1 MNPSTASARV
11 LVDELVRCGVREAVL
26 APGSRSAPLAY
37 ALQTAE
43 RAGLLRL
50 HVRVDERS
58 AGFLAL
64 GLAKLSRRPA
74 VVVTT
79 SGTAVANLHPAV
91 LEAHHAM
98 VPLIVLSA
106 DRPAELRGTGANQTT
121 VQPGLFGDA
130 VRWSADLPAAES
142 RAGQQ
147 AGWRTSVDR
156 AYAAAT
162 GSLSGHPGPVHLNV
176 GFRDPLIPDADA
188 GVGIGVDGRA
198 DADGRADGAHA
209 DAGSRGDGSWL
220 GGEWPEPL
228 AGRADGAPWTSVP
241 AAAAPGAG
249 GGPLAPGFPRTLMVL
264 GDLPDPTAAKAAVD
278 WARAHG
284 WPVVA
289 EPFGH
294 YDRSAVLPH
303 GPLLLTATEWLD
315 AHAPDRV
322 ITIGRVTLARP
333 VANLLRRSGIRVEAV
348 TAGAHWVDP
357 GHRAEV
363 VHPWSVV
370 GAPMPGPGSGGGV
383 GDRAWASAWREAGE
397 TVAATLADEPAA
409 WASGP
414 AIVGALLSALADD
427 DVLVVGASNP
437 VRDLDVALAARPRGL
452 TVVAYR
458 GLAGIDGT
466 VSSAIGIALA
476 GDRRTVA
483 YMGDLTFLH
492 DSGGLLI
499 GPDEPRPDLTLVV
512 ANDDGGG
519 IFTLLEHGEPS
530 RATDFERIFGTATGT
545 DIAALCAAHGVH
557 HELAASAEEL
567 TAALARPHAGIR
579 VVEVPQ
585 DRACHRGAHQRLR
598 EQAADALARHT

>member
-37 ALQTAE
+37 ALQAAE

-64 GLAKLSRRPA
+64 GLAKVSRRPA

-91 LEAHHAM
+91 LEAHHGQ

-121 VQPGLFGDA
+121 VQPGIFAGA

-142 RAGQQ
+142 REGQQ
-147 AGWRTSVDR
+147 ATWRTSIDR
-156 AYAAAT
+156 AYAAAV
-162 GSLSGHPGPVHLNV
+162 GSLTGHPGAAHLNV
-176 GFRDPLIPDADA
+176 AFRDPLTPEVATPGAPTGESDAARD
-188 GVGIGVDGRA
+188 
-198 DADGRADGAHA
+198 
-209 DAGSRGDGSWL
+209 WL
-220 GGEWPEPL
+220 DGEWPESL
-228 AGRADGAPWTSVP
+228 AGRPGQVPWTAGP
-241 AAAAPGAG
+241 RMPDPQAG
-249 GGPLAPGFPRTLMVL
+249 GSAATAVPTDAAGSPLAQGFPRTLMVL
-264 GDLPDPTAAKAAVD
+264 GDLPDIHSSDAAVE
-278 WARAHG
+278 WARSQG

-294 YDRSAVLPH
+294 YDRSAVVPH

-315 AHAPDRV
+315 ANTPDRV
-322 ITIGRVTLARP
+322 VTVGRVTLARP
-333 VANLLRRSGIRVEAV
+333 VANLLRRSGVRVEAV
-348 TAGAHWVDP
+348 TAGADWVDP

-370 GAPMPGPGSGGGV
+370 GSTWAVGSGAAGGEC
-383 GDRAWASAWREAGE
+383 DQAWAVAWREAGE
-397 TVAATLADEPAA
+397 AVAAALAAEPAP

-414 AIVGALLSALADD
+414 AIVSALLSSLGDE

-437 VRDLDVALAARPRGL
+437 VRDLDVAMAARPRGL
-452 TVVAYR
+452 TVVANR

-466 VSSAIGIALA
+466 ISSAIGIALA
-476 GDRRTVA
+476 GQRRTVA

-499 GPDEPRPDLTLVV
+499 GPKEPRADLTVVV

-519 IFTLLEHGEPS
+519 IFTLLEHGEPT

-545 DIAALCAAHGVH
+545 RIADLCAAHGVDH
-557 HELAASAEEL
+557 QLAA
-567 TAALARPHAGIR
+567 TADALVEALGRAHDGIR
-579 VVEVPQ
+579 VIEVPQ
-585 DRACHRGAHQRLR
+585 DRATHRAVHQRLR
-598 EQAADALARHT
+598 ELAAAALA